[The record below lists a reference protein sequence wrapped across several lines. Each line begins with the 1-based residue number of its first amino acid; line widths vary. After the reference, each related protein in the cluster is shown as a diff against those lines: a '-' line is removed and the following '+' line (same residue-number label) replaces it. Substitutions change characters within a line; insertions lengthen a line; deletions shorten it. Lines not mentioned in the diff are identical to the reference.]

1 MRCPKCRKELR
12 EGAKFCPSCGT
23 RVSNHKRNRGFRLFI
38 IIILILSAI
47 LGGTGIGILAA
58 RIVGSSNSAPE
69 IHNAEEAIA
78 YAAELGADL
87 GYKNAMS
94 ELSEKVTTEF
104 DGDCYYRL
112 QQNYQGIPVYGRS
125 VIFVADEN
133 GQQISV
139 TGNPLD
145 VDEKLTIIPSVTPD
159 EIEKQVDNY
168 ANTDLYRAGGVF
180 TEISTPS
187 EEDLCIYID
196 EKTGKSHL
204 AYHVLVNVFFEDGS
218 CAYYRGVVDAQDAT
232 VYRMLSLQLTDSR
245 QFEIVNNNG
254 KKNSIEVSETKRGN
268 ETYLELVDEDRRIRV
283 YNIQKEALEYEVYYH
298 GETASGTNDYSQEL
312 YDKLDADREM
322 RKEAVLQL
330 YIRGENGFRTE
341 LVSPDRVQTD
351 LGIEAFD
358 NDALS
363 LLSGL
368 QTTYD
373 FFEDTLKLDGIGQP
387 ELWIEGVCNDRMP
400 RSGSFNAYCSGM
412 GRWAM
417 EMQNIFISFGY
428 ENMVSLDTIAHEY
441 THGVEECRSGMEYS
455 GESGAVMEALSDI
468 FGELVEDYFLRKT
481 QSTESVDW
489 VHGERYLC
497 DPGRNSDSPYPAY
510 YLGRGWESTLD
521 TSAEG
526 DYGGVHTNNTV
537 ISHAA
542 FLMWNGGKE
551 GTNSKKISSEQ
562 LVQLWYRAMLMMP
575 SDCTFMECRNLVLLA
590 SESMMLTQKQ
600 RDGIVEAFD
609 LVGLTN
615 EVVVDYQVKPDCEL
629 SVLGA
634 DGSAYDNYAVVIS
647 TCDEYQSNSLAL
659 QAGFV
664 KNTVVTNTDP
674 FTLPAQEGTYSVTI
688 SDNEN
693 PASSVSFVVGVNR
706 KNTKDILQ
714 IFTEFEKQVDMD
726 LPSRYQ
732 TYGSV
737 RGGESTFQL
746 NPDNTFT
753 CVLKFYDWGDQGDD
767 YPNGTCYISQFEG
780 KFSKIT
786 TIDEFRLKLTVE
798 YIEQTNQPG
807 DQYIQDGM
815 RFIVEEDDT
824 LAQLKECRM
833 YLPGTPFEFTDDCF
847 ATLDGGEKMFYIGP
861 YYGDLQELMAGRFAL
876 ELDENML
883 IFLGELESDGS
894 QELENGYDASNLVSD
909 AYSDYVPNNL
919 YNTEGYFYIPKVN
932 ADLPEI
938 EETNAKI
945 YDDYY
950 NYMQTHV
957 YGPIEAGSNTP
968 IDEISYIWEVKDQY
982 LSILMYVMWAGKPS
996 CEVYTVSLE
1005 TGALVE
1011 NSELLTAYGITEEG
1025 FNELVG
1031 QASQKIGDSLRWPI
1045 PYVNPE
1051 TKDLCAVGGSD
1062 KWMYDK
1068 LVNLTGTTEPFY
1080 PWEIPAPERVAEA
1093 LAGAE

>member
-1 MRCPKCRKELR
+1 M
-12 EGAKFCPSCGT
+12 F
-23 RVSNHKRNRGFRLFI
+23 
-38 IIILILSAI
+38 
-47 LGGTGIGILAA
+47 
-58 RIVGSSNSAPE
+58 
-69 IHNAEEAIA
+69 
-78 YAAELGADL
+78 
-87 GYKNAMS
+87 
-94 ELSEKVTTEF
+94 
-104 DGDCYYRL
+104 
-112 QQNYQGIPVYGRS
+112 
-125 VIFVADEN
+125 
-133 GQQISV
+133 
-139 TGNPLD
+139 
-145 VDEKLTIIPSVTPD
+145 
-159 EIEKQVDNY
+159 
-168 ANTDLYRAGGVF
+168 
-180 TEISTPS
+180 
-187 EEDLCIYID
+187 
-196 EKTGKSHL
+196 
-204 AYHVLVNVFFEDGS
+204 FFEDGS

-298 GETASGTNDYSQEL
+298 GELVSRNDEPNQEL

-322 RKEAVLQL
+322 RKEAALQL

-358 NDALS
+358 SDALS

-373 FFEDTLKLDGIGQP
+373 FFKETLKLDGIGQP
-387 ELWIEGVCNDRMP
+387 ELWIDGVCNDRMP
-400 RSGSFNAYCSGM
+400 RSGSFNAYCSGT

-417 EMQNIFISFGY
+417 EMQNIVLSFGY
-428 ENMVSLDTIAHEY
+428 ENKVLLETIAHEY
-441 THGVEECRSGMEYS
+441 AHGVEECRSGMEYS

-562 LVQLWYRAMLMMP
+562 LAQLWYRAMLMMP

-883 IFLGELESDGS
+883 IFLGELESDGN
-894 QELENGYDASNLVSD
+894 QESEPGYDASNLVSD
-909 AYSDYVPNNL
+909 AYSDYVSQNL
-919 YNTEGYFYIPKVN
+919 YNLEAYFHIPKVN
-932 ADLPEI
+932 ANLPEI
-938 EETNAKI
+938 EKTNAKI
-945 YDDYY
+945 YSDYY
-950 NYMQTHV
+950 DYMQKNV
-957 YGPIEAGSNTP
+957 YGSIEEGSNTP

-982 LSILMYVMWAGKPS
+982 LSILMYVMWAAKPS

-1051 TKDLCAVGGSD
+1051 TKDLCAVGSSE
-1062 KWMYDK
+1062 KWGYDK

>member
-1 MRCPKCRKELR
+1 MKCLNKIL
-12 EGAKFCPSCGT
+12 AAVLSC
-23 RVSNHKRNRGFRLFI
+23 
-38 IIILILSAI
+38 IIILN
-47 LGGTGIGILAA
+47 T
-58 RIVGSSNSAPE
+58 SS
-69 IHNAEEAIA
+69 IA
-78 YAAELGADL
+78 YASSTVTSSKEIQEYIVDVSSNEYDHSDVTFYKQNKKYYLSLGDIKKFTRYELNETDTTIILTQGVREVVIDKNTGHLVDSGLVDQGNIDIIQYNGEFLCEGIPMLKYLGAACTLRNDKILEVMMPPITIWESIMPDYLDYYFDL
-87 GYKNAMS
+87 EKLYGGEKNIKISLACDIIADVLDGVSGHGLFADGDTHLEDALYEILDVDVMKYDSVREFAAEQNQKINDFLSSDVFKTILDTGANTYGAVYEALNYYSKFYISAENDVLLTMMTQTGDLDYAS
-94 ELSEKVTTEF
+94 ELASQIKEQVYAQAVAKANLNYAKQAGSFIDVGMLAFDTAVTSYSMMQYDDDTRNLFARVINPNMLEYANYYDISWNNVSDKISKTLTNTKSIVANTAIENVVKFAIEKVTEKSAESALLAFTSKANVYVSAAQIGTFVASLINYKTNQAFSADMNAIWLNTVQYDIAQLTSRMLLKERDEYHLSDQESLKKLKDIF
-104 DGDCYYRL
+104 TLYYR
-112 QQNYQGIPVYGRS
+112 
-125 VIFVADEN
+125 
-133 GQQISV
+133 
-139 TGNPLD
+139 
-145 VDEKLTIIPSVTPD
+145 TIIAFSENMAVSVDRFGGKNKNEWVQYFGGTSG
-159 EIEKQVDNY
+159 KSVCNY
-168 ANTDLYRAGGVF
+168 AAIYLYRI
-180 TEISTPS
+180 TNCT
-187 EEDLCIYID
+187 
-196 EKTGKSHL
+196 
-204 AYHVLVNVFFEDGS
+204 
-218 CAYYRGVVDAQDAT
+218 
-232 VYRMLSLQLTDSR
+232 
-245 QFEIVNNNG
+245 IVP
-254 KKNSIEVSETKRGN
+254 I
-268 ETYLELVDEDRRIRV
+268 
-283 YNIQKEALEYEVYYH
+283 
-298 GETASGTNDYSQEL
+298 
-312 YDKLDADREM
+312 
-322 RKEAVLQL
+322 
-330 YIRGENGFRTE
+330 
-341 LVSPDRVQTD
+341 
-351 LGIEAFD
+351 
-358 NDALS
+358 
-363 LLSGL
+363 
-368 QTTYD
+368 
-373 FFEDTLKLDGIGQP
+373 
-387 ELWIEGVCNDRMP
+387 
-400 RSGSFNAYCSGM
+400 
-412 GRWAM
+412 
-417 EMQNIFISFGY
+417 
-428 ENMVSLDTIAHEY
+428 
-441 THGVEECRSGMEYS
+441 
-455 GESGAVMEALSDI
+455 
-468 FGELVEDYFLRKT
+468 
-481 QSTESVDW
+481 
-489 VHGERYLC
+489 
-497 DPGRNSDSPYPAY
+497 
-510 YLGRGWESTLD
+510 
-521 TSAEG
+521 
-526 DYGGVHTNNTV
+526 
-537 ISHAA
+537 
-542 FLMWNGGKE
+542 
-551 GTNSKKISSEQ
+551 
-562 LVQLWYRAMLMMP
+562 
-575 SDCTFMECRNLVLLA
+575 
-590 SESMMLTQKQ
+590 
-600 RDGIVEAFD
+600 
-609 LVGLTN
+609 
-615 EVVVDYQVKPDCEL
+615 VDYQKLTDNVL
-629 SVLGA
+629 SSGWVERFKQEQA
-634 DGSAYDNYAVVIS
+634 DI
-647 TCDEYQSNSLAL
+647 E
-659 QAGFV
+659 
-664 KNTVVTNTDP
+664 
-674 FTLPAQEGTYSVTI
+674 
-688 SDNEN
+688 
-693 PASSVSFVVGVNR
+693 
-706 KNTKDILQ
+706 
-714 IFTEFEKQVDMD
+714 
-726 LPSRYQ
+726 LPSYYQ
-732 TYGSV
+732 AVGNV
-737 RGGESTFQL
+737 HRGESNIQL
-746 NPDNTFT
+746 NADHTFT
-753 CVLKFYDWGDQGDD
+753 CTLKDYDWGDQGDD